1 MIKLPLIPL
10 NLLTWKRT
18 IASHRRIEHP
28 GEESAG
34 HEQAFVQAGKTFSPW
49 KTPSRR
55 SPNIQFTAI
64 RKMRWTSVN
73 LGRTQETEFYARQV
87 LFILEGASS
96 NLQKF
101 TLTLTDP
108 PNGSFRVIFYWKT
121 AKKRALSRLVA

>member
-1 MIKLPLIPL
+1 
-10 NLLTWKRT
+10 
-18 IASHRRIEHP
+18 
-28 GEESAG
+28 
-34 HEQAFVQAGKTFSPW
+34 
-49 KTPSRR
+49 
-55 SPNIQFTAI
+55 
-64 RKMRWTSVN
+64 MRWTSVN

-121 AKKRALSRLVA
+121 AKKKALSRLVA